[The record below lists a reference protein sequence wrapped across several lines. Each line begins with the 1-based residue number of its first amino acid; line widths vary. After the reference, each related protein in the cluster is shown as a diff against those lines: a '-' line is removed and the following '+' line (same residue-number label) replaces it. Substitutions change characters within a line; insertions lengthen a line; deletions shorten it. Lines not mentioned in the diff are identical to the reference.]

1 MGKIGGEYMN
11 ERHEATAGKPDAR
24 YLLSE
29 LLDAKV
35 ILSDKKIG
43 RLSDLVIVETGT
55 FPVVK
60 YLVVTRPFGNPSLL
74 VPWDLVKSIEPGRVA
89 ISIDDPKKYEADP
102 AEDAIL
108 LRDHILDKKVLDTED
123 AEVEVVYDIRLVERN
138 GQALCDRGGHE
149 QGSTATQV
157 RHRTACTALCGH
169 RG

>member
-55 FPVVK
+55 FPVSK
-60 YLVVTRPFGNPSLL
+60 
-74 VPWDLVKSIEPGRVA
+74 IPGCDAPVWQSVA
-89 ISIDDPKKYEADP
+89 ACAMGPGKK
-102 AEDAIL
+102 
-108 LRDHILDKKVLDTED
+108 H
-123 AEVEVVYDIRLVERN
+123 
-138 GQALCDRGGHE
+138 
-149 QGSTATQV
+149 
-157 RHRTACTALCGH
+157 
-169 RG
+169 